1 MSQPPV
7 EPGSE
12 QPGDQPPAEGWQPP
26 QPPAQP
32 PAQQPAQPP
41 QPTAPYEPPPA
52 WGPPQEPS
60 TPPPAPEWA
69 PPPGIG
75 APLPPSTPPPG
86 YGPWETLGAD
96 GAPVPPG
103 PPITTGKHRGRL
115 ILAAA
120 AVVVVA
126 AGGTVS
132 YVALSSSSSNGAKS
146 PQSAVQSIVSDI
158 NKSDLIGVLNDLAPG
173 ERDALVKPVTEAV
186 NQLKRANVLQG
197 TADPSSVTGL
207 QVALTNLTF
216 GGSPIK
222 INDHVQ
228 IVQITGGSVRINA
241 DLTRVP
247 FTKNFL
253 DAAFPG
259 GVSNV
264 HNTTTVDIA
273 TAIKNNG
280 GKPVRIA
287 VQKVGGTWYPSIA
300 YTIADSAANQQ
311 VPSANDAIPAVGA
324 SSSTEAVKQ
333 EITAL
338 IGGDYRKA
346 IQLLSPD
353 ETAAVHDY
361 GGLILAKA
369 SHTTAPFKLTDLQLT
384 STAID
389 GGQRVTLQKI
399 SFEAGDTTGTVAI
412 DGSCV
417 DATIGDQHNRLCAED
432 LVSAALSGLQALG
445 LSDKITDQQR
455 QALADVVGAVGKIGV
470 DVVQV
475 GGFWYVAPARSLLD
489 EFNVILSGLHGD
501 DAAQIA
507 TMVHTLSGH

>member
-12 QPGDQPPAEGWQPP
+12 QPGGE
-26 QPPAQP
+26 
-32 PAQQPAQPP
+32 
-41 QPTAPYEPPPA
+41 PTNPYTPPPA

-75 APLPPSTPPPG
+75 APVPPSATPPG
-86 YGPWETLGAD
+86 YGPWETLGTD
-96 GAPVPPG
+96 GAPVPPST
-103 PPITTGKHRGRL
+103 PISTGRHRGRL

-126 AGGTVS
+126 AGGVVS

-173 ERDALVKPVTEAV
+173 ERDALVKPFTEAV
-186 NQLKRANVLQG
+186 SQLKRANVLQG
-197 TADPSSVTGL
+197 NADPSSVTGL
-207 QVALTNLTF
+207 QVSLTNLTF
-216 GGSPIK
+216 GASPIK

-228 IVQITGGSVRINA
+228 IVQVTGGSVRVNA

-259 GVSNV
+259 GVGNV

-273 TAIKNNG
+273 TAIRNNG
-280 GKPVRIA
+280 GKPARIA
-287 VQKVGGTWYPSIA
+287 VEKVGGTWYPSIA

-311 VPSANDAIPAVGA
+311 VPSANDSIPAVGA
-324 SSSTEAVKQ
+324 STSTDAVKQ

-338 IGGDYRKA
+338 VGGDYHKA

-361 GGLILAKA
+361 GGLIVAKA
-369 SHTTAPFKLTDLQLT
+369 GHSSAPFKLTDLQLA
-384 STAID
+384 STPID

-417 DATIGDQHNRLCAED
+417 DTTIGDQHTRLCAED
-432 LVSAALSGLQALG
+432 LVNAVLGGLQGFG

-470 DVVQV
+470 DAVQV
-475 GGFWYVAPARSLLD
+475 GGSWYVAPARSVLD
-489 EFNVILSGLHGD
+489 EFNVILSGLKDD

-507 TMVHTLSGH
+507 GMVQSLSGH